1 VEDGLV
7 HVILLHFLTAQA
19 PCIVCYAVMSCLSY
33 NTSPPPPFS
42 LYSVMYNSG
51 YHKKEKPFYTGY
63 HPLVIAVPQNPQMYR
78 NV

>member
-33 NTSPPPPFS
+33 NTSPPPPPS
-42 LYSVMYNSG
+42 LSIV
-51 YHKKEKPFYTGY
+51 
-63 HPLVIAVPQNPQMYR
+63 
-78 NV
+78 